1 MKTLRL
7 IAALATAVSLS
18 ACASVETVTR
28 SAPEPTHATQATQ
41 PTSAALNISA
51 VRISVPYALKVSE
64 ANSYYPGGDIVWR
77 EDPLGDRHQQVKSI
91 FEQGIQKAAPNV
103 QGSVPVMLD
112 IEVTRFHALT
122 EKARYTTGGVHAVQF
137 KMRLLNPETGE
148 AYTESRNIKADF
160 KAFGGARAIN
170 AERNGITQKLRITD
184 RIAEVVAQELANPGS
199 FKAAHNGF
207 YGALNQL

>member
-28 SAPEPTHATQATQ
+28 SAPEPTQATQ

-137 KMRLLNPETGE
+137 KMRC
-148 AYTESRNIKADF
+148 
-160 KAFGGARAIN
+160 
-170 AERNGITQKLRITD
+170 
-184 RIAEVVAQELANPGS
+184 
-199 FKAAHNGF
+199 
-207 YGALNQL
+207 

>member
-28 SAPEPTHATQATQ
+28 SAPEPTQATQ

-148 AYTESRNIKADF
+148 AYTESREIKADF

-199 FKAAHNGF
+199 FKAASNGF
-207 YGALNQL
+207 YGALNQI

>member
-28 SAPEPTHATQATQ
+28 SAPEPAQATQ
-41 PTSAALNISA
+41 LASAALNISA

-148 AYTESRNIKADF
+148 AYTEAREIKADF

-199 FKAAHNGF
+199 FKAANNGF
-207 YGALNQL
+207 YGALNQI